1 MRGVISSGHPV
12 TSEAGASLLRK
23 GGTAVDAALAAS
35 AVSCV
40 TEPGLTSLGGGG
52 LAVVHEGESGR
63 NRVFDFFPDMPGLG
77 LDELEFSGFEEVVVD
92 YEGALETYLV
102 GMGSAALPG
111 VLPGILHIHEELGT
125 LPLNDVLAPAI
136 RVAREGVVITPF
148 QARCLYL
155 FRDLL
160 GLGAEA
166 RKIFFRNG
174 ETVKLGELLTN
185 PLLARLLSKFGPGD
199 WRETL
204 ATEFNAPILKHM
216 EEAPGLITAA
226 DLDHYRTIER
236 SPLEISCM
244 GFDLITTPPPS
255 IGGLRIAFLL
265 KLMER
270 NGLSGMDPATPE
282 YIELL
287 AQSQAATDAMRSEV
301 MDGHVHDKHLAEEVL
316 SEVCLDRFTGTS
328 KIVEPPRSA
337 GNTTQI
343 SVTDAKGNAVSL
355 TTTSGESTGYTIPGT
370 GVLYNNMLG
379 ESDLNPDGCQA
390 NPVGKRLPS
399 SMSPSMM
406 LSDGEVIG
414 VLGTGGS
421 SRIITAI
428 VQVSL
433 NHGLFGLDAPTSV
446 ESPRAHYEGGILNME
461 AGFPAATVG
470 KLKGKFEVNEW
481 DRIDR
486 WFGGVHM
493 TTGRTGA
500 GDSRRGGH
508 FMAVEQ

>member
-1 MRGVISSGHPV
+1 MLGVIASGHPV
-12 TSEAGASLLRK
+12 TCRAGADMLRR
-23 GGTAVDAALAAS
+23 GGTAVDAALAACAMS
-35 AVSCV
+35 SV

-52 LAVVHEGESGR
+52 LAIVHEGESGR
-63 NRVFDFFPDMPGLG
+63 NRVFDFFADMPGLG
-77 LDELEFSGFEEVVVD
+77 LDELELSGIEEVVVD

-102 GMGSAALPG
+102 GMGTAALPG
-111 VLPGILHIHEELGT
+111 VLPGILYIHEELGR
-125 LPLNDVLAPAI
+125 LPLADVLAPAI
-136 RVAREGVVITPF
+136 RVSREGVIITPF

-166 RKIFFRNG
+166 RKIFFRDG
-174 ETVKLGELLTN
+174 GTVKVGDTLTN
-185 PLLARLLSKFGPGD
+185 PLMARLLEKFGSGD
-199 WRETL
+199 WREVL
-204 ATEFNAPILKHM
+204 ADEFYAPILKHM
-216 EEAPGLITAA
+216 ETAPGLITAA
-226 DLDHYRTIER
+226 DLEHYTPIER

-270 NGLSGMDPATPE
+270 HGLDGVERATPE
-282 YIELL
+282 FVELL
-287 AQSQAATDAMRSEV
+287 ARCQASTDAMRREV

-316 SEVCLDRFTGTS
+316 SEECLDRFENAALVS
-328 KIVEPPRSA
+328 KPPVSA

-343 SVTDAKGNAVSL
+343 SVTDAEGTAVSL
-355 TTTSGESTGYTIPGT
+355 TTTSGESTGHTVPGT

-379 ESDLNPDGCQA
+379 ESDINPDGCQA

-406 LSDGEVIG
+406 LADGEVFG

-428 VQVSL
+428 VQVAL
-433 NHGLFGLDAPTSV
+433 NHGVFGLDARSSV
-446 ESPRAHYEGGILNME
+446 EAPRAHYEGGVLQME
-461 AGFPAATVG
+461 AGFPAATVER
-470 KLKGKFEVNEW
+470 LKRTFKVNEW

-486 WFGGVHM
+486 YFGGVHM
-493 TTGRTGA
+493 TTGRTGV
-500 GDSRRGGH
+500 GDTRRGGH
-508 FMAVEQ
+508 FMAVE